1 MRNSYA
7 EGASFGLATALLVDG
22 AVAGRGLALAWDAV
36 SIAGKSAGDNAKFV
50 SIARALYAQWK
61 ANDNGEGI
69 GVYFG
74 SESNDNFY
82 GLYDCNNRMNV
93 RSEACRH
100 AAVRESVYSLV
111 MYENNA
117 AKWPASAA
125 RRKFYLVTDYGAPVP
140 KAGNTSEYEPCVGS
154 SRALCAMR
162 RAISHVDV
170 RRTDR
175 SSPPTHAGTARRR
188 RTTR

>member
-7 EGASFGLATALLVDG
+7 EGASFGLATALSVDG
-22 AVAGRGLALAWDAV
+22 AALAKDVA
-36 SIAGKSAGDNAKFV
+36 SIAGKSEGDNAKLE
-50 SIARALYAQWK
+50 SIASALYAQWK

-140 KAGNTSEYEPCVGS
+140 KAGTTDEYEPCVGRS
-154 SRALCAMR
+154 SRACAVR
-162 RAISHVDV
+162 RAISYVDV
-170 RRTDR
+170 RRADR
-175 SSPPTHAGTARRR
+175 SSPLTRAGTARRR